1 MFVVMWR
8 GYVEPALGEG
18 LVVGMLL
25 AAVSLRADGAM
36 FVFMWRGYVEAGLGA
51 GLVGG
56 MLLAAVS

>member
-1 MFVVMWR
+1 
-8 GYVEPALGEG
+8 
-18 LVVGMLL
+18 MLL
-25 AAVSLRADGAM
+25 AAVSLRADGTM